1 MKPACRIIGR
11 ERQRLEDLAPNNPI
25 SEECWNRGSLPPP
38 TSRREPFS
46 GPPAATARSWTTG
59 HIKANSQVAESL
71 YQKAFG
77 DGSQSVTAAI
87 FWL

>member
-38 TSRREPFS
+38 VAFEPIRWS
-46 GPPAATARSWTTG
+46 NQDTDEMIR
-59 HIKANSQVAESL
+59 QVNEHNAEW
-71 YQKAFG
+71 
-77 DGSQSVTAAI
+77 AAI
-87 FWL
+87 CRP